1 MLKIPEDGKL
11 IDAGQLYR
19 YADSEYQKRRKC
31 SDDPELIKFAETL
44 RDVIGEMAYDL
55 PAKGEDAVVHG
66 EWLYYS
72 TTMMRCSKCYRTV
85 PVHRYGYCP
94 HCGATMT
101 RKWTL

>member
-1 MLKIPEDGKL
+1 
-11 IDAGQLYR
+11 
-19 YADSEYQKRRKC
+19 
-31 SDDPELIKFAETL
+31 
-44 RDVIGEMAYDL
+44 MAYDL